1 MSTVLFFV
9 CITNLRKKHLTFTHL
24 SMYSFFSCRLNC
36 HVEKSQLGPAS
47 GNLRFQM
54 RGLDIKNIEPGLFG
68 LGRSDPFF
76 EISKT
81 DFDYSIS
88 YVKWNV
94 VYRSEFIKDHL
105 NPLWKPT
112 YLDIEKLC
120 YGDLDRELKIT
131 VLDHGNN
138 GKHDVIGEYLTTV
151 AALQD
156 LVSYKGNADRE
167 KAVKIGDEITNKTY
181 GFLCILAANIE

>member
-1 MSTVLFFV
+1 M
-9 CITNLRKKHLTFTHL
+9 
-24 SMYSFFSCRLNC
+24 
-36 HVEKSQLGPAS
+36 
-47 GNLRFQM
+47 
-54 RGLDIKNIEPGLFG
+54 
-68 LGRSDPFF
+68 
-76 EISKT
+76 
-81 DFDYSIS
+81 
-88 YVKWNV
+88 KWNV

>member
-1 MSTVLFFV
+1 MLK
-9 CITNLRKKHLTFTHL
+9 LLKGKKNTKSNIGFSENTHRII
-24 SMYSFFSCRLNC
+24 SDVSHS
-36 HVEKSQLGPAS
+36 KS
-47 GNLRFQM
+47 
-54 RGLDIKNIEPGLFG
+54 
-68 LGRSDPFF
+68 
-76 EISKT
+76 
-81 DFDYSIS
+81 Y
-88 YVKWNV
+88 
-94 VYRSEFIKDHL
+94 
-105 NPLWKPT
+105 
-112 YLDIEKLC
+112 IEKLC

-131 VLDHGNN
+131 VLDHDNN